1 MRSTHNNI
9 LLTALLLLLAA
20 TTLPDARAADLFA
33 RKAPK
38 LDISGQYLLQD
49 GITLVR
55 LDVKIPDGF
64 YLYHFNIGDSRVM
77 AQPLR
82 LSLAGG
88 AKPTF
93 LAFSAP
99 KTKQESIY
107 GYAEKTAPV
116 FVHERELTIWLRIPA
131 DMPAAAPPK
140 ITLDGQICSANQCI
154 SATSSVIPTAAT
166 DPTPF
171 ADMPQENQ
179 IAVLQAVQD
188 EKTDNAPYTPAQ
200 DAATPGTAED
210 YAAIVLPEF
219 KIQNPPAELNYPL
232 WLALAFVAGIVL
244 NLMPCVLPVLSLKLM
259 SFAAHAHNSHAR
271 EVRLSLFFSLGV
283 VTVFMALA
291 TAAVLLGLQ
300 WGEQFQSEAF
310 NIAAVTLIFVFA
322 LSFFGVYEFGLPGA
336 ASSSLSEFGRTHD
349 EGYLGAFITGVV
361 ATVMATPCSGPFL
374 GAVLAWAVGQPGI
387 VVFSVFAATGL
398 GMAAPYVALS
408 ASKRLRRLLPKPG
421 NWMNGLKVGMGFM
434 LLAMALY
441 FMRYINA
448 ENLLYTNALL
458 LFAAGSCLLL
468 GRYST
473 PLRGGGVRWLAR
485 IGALVILLGG
495 AYLLFGLIKPGLAG
509 TGGERGLAAMDFDY
523 ARFGNDLNAGKNVL
537 VKFTADWCTNC
548 KYNEYVVFSSKEV
561 QTALRARDVVVYRAD
576 ITDDSP
582 MTRLIK
588 RLMNALGGYALPY
601 AALFPADR
609 PHEPLVLPDV
619 LGKEQVVRAVEALPA
634 PR

>member
-1 MRSTHNNI
+1 MRHTGI
-9 LLTALLLLLAA
+9 RAQLIALFLIFPMLISSGAQAA
-20 TTLPDARAADLFA
+20 ELFA
-33 RKAPK
+33 QPSPK
-38 LDISGQYLLQD
+38 LTVSGHYLPED
-49 GITLVR
+49 GINLVR

-64 YLYHFNIGDSRVM
+64 YLYHFALGDPRVM

-88 AKPTF
+88 VQPTF

-107 GYAEKTAPV
+107 GYAEKTANI
-116 FVHERELTIWLRIPA
+116 FVHEKELTIWLRIPA
-131 DMPAAAPPK
+131 TIPAAPPPK
-140 ITLDGQICSANQCI
+140 ITLDGQICSANKCI
-154 SATSSVIPTAAT
+154 SVTFSIALPPTT
-166 DPTPF
+166 DFGTF
-171 ADMPQENQ
+171 TDMPQENQ
-179 IAVLQAVQD
+179 LAVLYPAPS
-188 EKTDNAPYTPAQ
+188 EKTADAPSIQ
-200 DAATPGTAED
+200 DTATQDVAED

-219 KIQNPPAELNYPL
+219 RIQNPPAELNYPL
-232 WLALAFVAGIVL
+232 WLALAFVAGIIL

-336 ASSSLSEFGRTHD
+336 ASSGLSEFGRAHD
-349 EGYLGAFITGVV
+349 EGYSGAFITGVV

-408 ASKRLRRLLPKPG
+408 ASKRLRGLLPKPG
-421 NWMNGLKVGMGFM
+421 NWMDGLKVGMGFM

-441 FMRYINA
+441 FMLYIDA

-458 LFAAGSCLLL
+458 LFAAGSCLML

-495 AYLLFGLIKPGLAG
+495 AYLLFGIIKPSLANASAG
-509 TGGERGLAAMDFDY
+509 RGLAAADFDY
-523 ARFGNDLNAGKNVL
+523 ARFNDDLNAGKNIL
-537 VKFTADWCTNC
+537 IKFTADWCTNC